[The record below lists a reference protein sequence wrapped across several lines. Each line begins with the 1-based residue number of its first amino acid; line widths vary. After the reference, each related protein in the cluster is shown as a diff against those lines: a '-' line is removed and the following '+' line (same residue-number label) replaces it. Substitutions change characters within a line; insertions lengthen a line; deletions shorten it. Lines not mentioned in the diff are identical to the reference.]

1 MYTHTHTLSPPQPR
15 PSAVP
20 SLACP
25 PLPLGL
31 PALSHQGCAAGSA
44 PPGPLGAG
52 NFPLRPAPDENPGAG
67 CPAARVILAPD
78 ARPGHS
84 PLPVLRV
91 LPPPPPSAAVPPAPR
106 AAAAPPGQRAPG
118 APSRRLSGLADNCG
132 HTSKPG
138 YPSTPRAPFTEEFLT
153 SQPIGGDLLTKVPNR
168 SGRPSPRPT
177 HGLRLPVAAPPS
189 CPASQLEAVL
199 SASPNSRRSATRR
212 RRLGPVV
219 LDSRFGPARP
229 WTPRLPPQ
237 MPRSSAQAVAA
248 PGPPMGFGLRRPRD
262 GHSRPSPQV

>member
-1 MYTHTHTLSPPQPR
+1 MGTRVRDVPPPASSSLRTRAQATAPFPFSESSLPR
-15 PSAVP
+15 A
-20 SLACP
+20 
-25 PLPLGL
+25 
-31 PALSHQGCAAGSA
+31 
-44 PPGPLGAG
+44 
-52 NFPLRPAPDENPGAG
+52 
-67 CPAARVILAPD
+67 
-78 ARPGHS
+78 
-84 PLPVLRV
+84 
-91 LPPPPPSAAVPPAPR
+91 PPPPSHLRREQQQHRQDSARPGLHRDASPDELTTAVTL
-106 AAAAPPGQRAPG
+106 
-118 APSRRLSGLADNCG
+118 PSLA
-132 HTSKPG
+132 TW
-138 YPSTPRAPFTEEFLT
+138 APFTEEFLT

-177 HGLRLPVAAPPS
+177 HGLRLPVAVSPS
-189 CPASQLEAVL
+189 CRASQLEAVL

-248 PGPPMGFGLRRPRD
+248 PGPPMGFGLRWPRD

>member
-153 SQPIGGDLLTKVPNR
+153 SQPIGEDLLTKVYPI
-168 SGRPSPRPT
+168 GADGLPLAPPT
-177 HGLRLPVAAPPS
+177 GSASQLRRLPVAPPPS
-189 CPASQLEAVL
+189 WKRYFPL
-199 SASPNSRRSATRR
+199 
-212 RRLGPVV
+212 
-219 LDSRFGPARP
+219 
-229 WTPRLPPQ
+229 
-237 MPRSSAQAVAA
+237 
-248 PGPPMGFGLRRPRD
+248 LRILVGRPRGGD
-262 GHSRPSPQV
+262 A